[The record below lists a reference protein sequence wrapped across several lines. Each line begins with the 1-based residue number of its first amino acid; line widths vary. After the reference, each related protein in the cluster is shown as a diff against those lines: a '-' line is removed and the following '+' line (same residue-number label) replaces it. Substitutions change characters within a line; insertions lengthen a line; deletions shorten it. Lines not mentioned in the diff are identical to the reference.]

1 MTNRTVSTALAG
13 LAALGLT
20 SVTTTAVAQDIS
32 DVYKDR
38 TATILVGYGA
48 GGTYGRTSLLL
59 GKHFGDAIPGK
70 PNLVVQHMPGAGGLK
85 ATNYFYNVAPKN
97 GLNLLMPPDMTVVS
111 ALLRPNKVKYKVRE
125 FTWLGRVFGQ
135 NNTLVV
141 RRDTGIK
148 TLKDLMKKQ
157 ITVGSSGTGSPTFLI
172 PTTLNALL
180 GTKLKIVKGYKG
192 SQKMQFAMEQ
202 GEVQG
207 VSLGWTA
214 WISGRPHFFTGGDK
228 SFAIPL
234 VQSGFSRQKG
244 IENVPL
250 ISEVLKNEEDK
261 DVARMLGSS
270 GVLGR
275 GLVLPPGAPNRLVKP
290 LRAAFAKV
298 TKQKAFIKDALKRGL
313 LVDPLSGKDIQKVI
327 NELMSMPASTVK
339 RARELIF
346 PPKKKS

>member
-1 MTNRTVSTALAG
+1 MKITVSTVLAG
-13 LAALGLT
+13 VAALGLT
-20 SVTTTAVAQDIS
+20 SVSTSALAQDIS

-59 GKHFGDAIPGK
+59 GKHFGDAIPGS

-97 GLNLLMPPDMTVVS
+97 GLNMLMPPEMTVVS
-111 ALLRPNKVKYKVRE
+111 ELLRPNKVKFKCQE

-135 NNTLVV
+135 NTTLVV

-148 TLKDLMKKQ
+148 TMKDLMKKQ
-157 ITVGSSGTGSPTFLI
+157 INVASSGKGSPTYII

-180 GTKLKIVKGYKG
+180 GTKLKAVIGYRG

-202 GEVQG
+202 GEVSG
-207 VSLGWTA
+207 VALGWTA
-214 WISGRPHFFTGGDK
+214 WVSGRPHFFTGGDK
-228 SFAIPL
+228 SYALAL
-234 VQSGFSRQKG
+234 VQSGYSRQKG
-244 IENVPL
+244 LEHIPL
-250 ISEVLKNEEDK
+250 IRELITNETDKN
-261 DVARMLGSS
+261 VARMLGSA

-275 GLVLPPGAPNRLVKP
+275 GLVLPPGAPTRLVKP

-298 TKQKAFIKDALKRGL
+298 TKQEAFIKDAHKRGL
-313 LVDPLSGKDIQKVI
+313 LVDPISGKDIQKVI

-339 RARELIF
+339 RARNLIF
-346 PPKKKS
+346 PKG